1 MNCKRYLPPS
11 QIEVFLSELPK
22 EIKQEQLGVSV
33 NGLPIHMLKLGTGR
47 CSVLMWSQMHGNETT
62 TTKAL
67 LDLIPWLVHQ
77 NQKALLEHFT
87 FYIIP
92 QLNPDGAKAYTR
104 LNANQVDL
112 NRDAI
117 HLSQP
122 ESKILRSLFER
133 TNPDYALNLHGQ
145 RTIYAAGPMGEAAT
159 LSFLAPSADLE
170 RSVTSARAKAM
181 GAIAAIH
188 QALKEELPKGI
199 GRYDDQFNPNCIGD
213 SFTQAGTPTLLFEAG
228 HFPNDYQREK
238 VKEFILKSYK
248 ALLHY
253 LLKGEEKFTPEHYFD
268 IPENSTAYVDLIV
281 SNLDLK
287 DRGVLYKNQ
296 SVALQY
302 EEELKEGGVIF
313 KPTLKAYGKELSFK
327 AHRYV
332 TLSAEEKDT
341 VLEFSTDKTIDSP
354 KFNRLF
360 SVKRLN

>member
-77 NQKALLEHFT
+77 DQKALLEHFT

-145 RTIYAAGPMGEAAT
+145 RTIYAPSKDDKVSTFAQNLIRIGAT
-159 LSFLAPSADLE
+159 NCDSQT
-170 RSVTSARAKAM
+170 VK
-181 GAIAAIH
+181 
-188 QALKEELPKGI
+188 I
-199 GRYDDQFNPNCIGD
+199 GC
-213 SFTQAGTPTLLFEAG
+213 GT
-228 HFPNDYQREK
+228 
-238 VKEFILKSYK
+238 
-248 ALLHY
+248 
-253 LLKGEEKFTPEHYFD
+253 TP
-268 IPENSTAYVDLIV
+268 PV
-281 SNLDLK
+281 
-287 DRGVLYKNQ
+287 
-296 SVALQY
+296 
-302 EEELKEGGVIF
+302 GVIQDH
-313 KPTLKAYGKELSFK
+313 GKTCDPIHLLGLR
-327 AHRYV
+327 HH
-332 TLSAEEKDT
+332 
-341 VLEFSTDKTIDSP
+341 P
-354 KFNRLF
+354 
-360 SVKRLN
+360 